1 MDSRLS
7 FYSRLFPQRIDQIG
21 INSFF
26 GLKFC
31 LTLFVWKTMSQRLY
45 SDVVSGTSSGSE
57 AELLQDGDGRN
68 LRVNWLHAYQLEDED
83 DALQRA
89 LSLSQVTCL
98 ESICQSI
105 IVRCR
110 QIFTSSLIF

>member
-1 MDSRLS
+1 
-7 FYSRLFPQRIDQIG
+7 
-21 INSFF
+21 
-26 GLKFC
+26 
-31 LTLFVWKTMSQRLY
+31 MSQRLY

-57 AELLQDGDGRN
+57 AELLQEKPEDGRN
-68 LRVNWLHAYQLEDED
+68 LRVNWLDTYQLEDED